1 MNQIQKIKK
10 IMKLPTKNN
19 YSFKTFLSF
28 IALTF
33 ILASCGSSDTSSEET
48 TFYKK
53 ESVSPK
59 KLEVSIEA
67 SGVIEA
73 ISSVEI
79 KSKASGEVLYL
90 GAEVGDFVEKGSMLG
105 QIDQRTPKNILDQAK
120 SDLEA
125 SKVRLTNAKSQSER
139 GEELHLKGSIS
150 DKDYEDIQENFAQ
163 ARSTLVRT
171 QVTFENAKIALDDTV
186 VRSPVRGTV
195 ISRPVEVGQVISSPT
210 SAVGGGTVLMTM
222 ADLSKVR
229 VRALVDEIDVGKVEI
244 GQKVSIKVSAYRD
257 KEFIGI
263 VSKIEPK
270 ARVEQ
275 NVTTFPVLID
285 INNDSNLLLLGMNT
299 DVVIEILSKDVTV
312 TAPSMSLRTRKDIY
326 SAASLMQMEKE
337 DVDNFLIDKVSG
349 ENFNKFIVIKDSRN
363 GPDLT
368 WVEIGI
374 SDLSNVEIVNG
385 LDVGDVIFILPSMS
399 LVEYQKR
406 FKERVNRSFS
416 FGA

>member
-1 MNQIQKIKK
+1 
-10 IMKLPTKNN
+10 MKLLTNNN
-19 YSFKTFLSF
+19 YSFKRFLSF
-28 IALTF
+28 ASLSM
-33 ILASCGSSDTSSEET
+33 ILVSCGSSDSSSEET

-53 ESVSPK
+53 ESVAPK

-125 SKVRLTNAKSQSER
+125 SKVRLANAKSQSER

-163 ARSTLVRT
+163 AKSTLVRT
-171 QVTFENAKIALDDTV
+171 EVTFENAKIALDDTV

-229 VRALVDEIDVGKVEI
+229 VRALVDEIDVGKVSI

-299 DVVIEILSKDVTV
+299 DVVIEILNKDVTV

-337 DVDNFLIDKVSG
+337 DVDNFLVDKVSG
-349 ENFNKFIVIKDSRN
+349 ENFNKFIVIKDSKN

-385 LDVGDVIFILPSMS
+385 LDVGDVIYILPSMS
-399 LVEYQKR
+399 LIEYQKR

>member
-1 MNQIQKIKK
+1 LNQIQKIKK
-10 IMKLPTKNN
+10 IMKLQTNNN

-299 DVVIEILSKDVTV
+299 DVVIEILNKDVTV

-337 DVDNFLIDKVSG
+337 DVDNFLVDKVSG
-349 ENFNKFIVIKDSRN
+349 ENFNKFIVIKDSKN

-385 LDVGDVIFILPSMS
+385 LDVGDVIYILPSMS
-399 LVEYQKR
+399 LIEYQKR